1 MAWKRTLVKVVF
13 YLFFIVLFV
22 IFYVK
27 DLLRD
32 FIEGRTTMTSQIR
45 PVEEIEF
52 PTVTVCMKPGYKNSV
67 LKRFDIQS
75 PTDEWMKAAFPNQSL
90 SKVFSEVSYIEG
102 RDFKLSTNYWNM
114 CKRPTIG
121 CLRYTMNPIFSYHHG
136 TCYKLQPI
144 SSLTLTEMPHFLIVQ
159 IVVNNIN
166 REDKPKG
173 VNVYLTSNRTWPN
186 IAYERW
192 PQITPTKF
200 FIEFTEEELV
210 TGMKLKMT
218 EHIFHEGNENIADC
232 HQDLFLAKSN
242 CTTKCNFLSY
252 DSLPICNSTEDQI
265 CAIEAKKKYDT
276 EFENCFKI
284 KRFLTYNPTMYS
296 LQLNPLLNSSTIE
309 FYMNIR
315 DLQKEVREEVQTITV
330 EAFIGSLGGSVGMF
344 FGFSF
349 TATILYVTEKM
360 KIAYDHFFLGESN

>member
-1 MAWKRTLVKVVF
+1 MTWKRTLAEAVF
-13 YLFFIVLFV
+13 YLLFIALFV

-27 DLLRD
+27 DLLSD
-32 FIEGRTTMTSQIR
+32 FIEGRSTMTSQIR

-90 SKVFSEVSYIEG
+90 SEVFREVSYIEG
-102 RDFKLSTNYWNM
+102 RDFKLVTNEEHIIINCNRSIRCLGY
-114 CKRPTIG
+114 TI
-121 CLRYTMNPIFSYHHG
+121 NPIFTQHHG

-144 SSLTLTEMPHFLIVQ
+144 SSLTSTDMPHYLYVQ
-159 IVVNNIN
+159 IIVNNIN

-173 VNVYLTSNRTWPN
+173 VNVYLTSEKTWPN

-200 FIEFTEEELV
+200 SSEFTEDGLV

-218 EHIFHEGNENIADC
+218 EHIFHDGNENIADC
-232 HQDLFLAKSN
+232 HRDLFLAKSN

-252 DSLPICNSTEDQI
+252 DSLPICNFTEDQI
-265 CAIEAKKKYDT
+265 CAFKARKKYDT

-284 KRFLTYNPTMYS
+284 KHFLTYNPSIYETTF
-296 LQLNPLLNSSTIE
+296 NPLLNSSTIE
-309 FYMNIR
+309 FYMSIR
-315 DLQKEVREEVQTITV
+315 DLKKEVREEVKTITAK
-330 EAFIGSLGGSVGMF
+330 AFIGSLGGSVGMF

-349 TATILYVTEKM
+349 TATILYVTEKI
-360 KIAYDHFFLGESN
+360 KIACDHFFQG